1 MNKCF
6 VFFAIFIA
14 VGSLCSSESKG
25 QTASNDSK
33 FTMVFMT
40 DIHLQPEL
48 NAVEGFRKAMDTIN
62 KLNPE
67 FVITGGDNIM
77 DALNQTQ
84 SRADSLYNL
93 YLREVGN
100 LKMPVYHAI
109 GNHEPFGI
117 SSRGTIDTTNAL
129 FGKKIFQHRLGKRFY
144 TVEHKSWKFFVLDPI
159 EFNSA
164 NKTHG
169 LIKQEQLAWIKNE
182 LVKTKKNVPIAIVL
196 HIPLLS
202 SISQINNGATA
213 PNPVGLVVENSRQVL
228 DLFQQHNLK
237 LVLQGHLHILEDNY
251 VKDIHF
257 ITGGAVC
264 SNWWKGKREGL
275 EEGFLHL
282 TFEGEK
288 FSWKYIDYGWEPEKA
303 GAK

>member
-1 MNKCF
+1 MNKFF
-6 VFFAIFIA
+6 VFLSIFF
-14 VGSLCSSESKG
+14 VVCSYSKG
-25 QTASNDSK
+25 QTASNDST

-48 NAVEGFRKAMDTIN
+48 NAVEGFRKAIDTIN

-67 FVITGGDNIM
+67 LVITGGDNIM

-84 SRADSLYNL
+84 SRADSLYSL
-93 YLREVGN
+93 YLQEVSK

-109 GNHEPFGI
+109 GNHEPFGW
-117 SSRGTIDTTNAL
+117 GKIDTTNAL
-129 FGKKIFQHRLGKRFY
+129 YGKRIYQQKLGKCFY
-144 TVEHKSWKFFVLDPI
+144 SIEHKNCKFFVLDPI
-159 EFNSA
+159 EYNSA

-169 LIKQEQLAWIKNE
+169 LIKQEQLTWIKNE
-182 LVKTKKNVPIAIVL
+182 LAKTKRNTPIAIVL

-202 SISQINNGATA
+202 SISQINNGATT
-213 PNPVGLVVENSRQVL
+213 PNPVGLVVENSKQVL
-228 DLFQQHNLK
+228 DLFQDHNLK

-251 VKDIHF
+251 IKGIHF

-264 SNWWKGKREGL
+264 SGWWKGKREGL
-275 EEGFLHL
+275 EEGFLYL

-288 FSWKYIDYGWEPEKA
+288 FNWKYVDYGWEPEKA
-303 GAK
+303 RTK

>member
-1 MNKCF
+1 MNKLI
-6 VFFAIFIA
+6 VFLSI
-14 VGSLCSSESKG
+14 VVCSSCWG
-25 QTASNDSK
+25 QTAPNDST

-48 NAVEGFRKAMDTIN
+48 IAVEGFRKAIDTIN

-67 FVITGGDNIM
+67 LVITGGDNIM

-84 SRADSLYNL
+84 SRTDSLYNL
-93 YLREVGN
+93 YLREVKR
-100 LKMPVYHAI
+100 LKMPVHHAI
-109 GNHEPFGI
+109 GNHEPFGL
-117 SSRGTIDTTNAL
+117 SSQGKIDSTNAL
-129 FGKKIFQHRLGKRFY
+129 YGKRIYQQKLGKCFY
-144 TVEHKSWKFFVLDPI
+144 SIEHKNWKFFVLDPI
-159 EFNSA
+159 EYNSA

-182 LVKTKKNVPIAIVL
+182 LAKTKKNTPIAIVL

-213 PNPVGLVVENSRQVL
+213 PNSVGLVVENSKQVL
-228 DLFQQHNLK
+228 DLFQDHNLK

-264 SNWWKGKREGL
+264 SGWWKGKRDGL
-275 EEGFLHL
+275 EEGFVYL

-288 FSWKYIDYGWEPEKA
+288 FSWKYVDYGWEPEKY
-303 GAK
+303 GIK

>member
-1 MNKCF
+1 MNKLIVFLSIFF
-6 VFFAIFIA
+6 V
-14 VGSLCSSESKG
+14 VCSYSKG
-25 QTASNDSK
+25 QTVSNDST

-48 NAVEGFRKAMDTIN
+48 NAVEGFRKALDTIN

-67 FVITGGDNIM
+67 LVITGGDNIM

-84 SRADSLYNL
+84 SRTDSLYSL
-93 YLREVGN
+93 YLQEVGN
-100 LKMPVYHAI
+100 LKMPIYHAI

-117 SSRGTIDTTNAL
+117 SSRGKIDTTNAL
-129 FGKKIFQHRLGKRFY
+129 YGKRIYQQKLGKCFY
-144 TVEHKSWKFFVLDPI
+144 SIEHKNWKFFVLDPI
-159 EFNSA
+159 EYNSA

-169 LIKQEQLAWIKNE
+169 LIKQEQLTWIKDE
-182 LVKTKKNVPIAIVL
+182 LAKTKKNTPIAIVL

-202 SISQINNGATA
+202 SISQINDGATA
-213 PNPVGLVVENSRQVL
+213 PNPIGLVVENSKQVL
-228 DLFQQHNLK
+228 DLFQNHNLK

-251 VKDIHF
+251 IKDIHF

-264 SNWWKGKREGL
+264 SNWWRGKREGL
-275 EEGFLHL
+275 EEGFLYL

-288 FSWKYIDYGWEPEKA
+288 FSWKYVDYGWNPEKA
-303 GAK
+303 RK

>member
-1 MNKCF
+1 MNKLF
-6 VFFAIFIA
+6 VFLSIVFAEVFTF
-14 VGSLCSSESKG
+14 CPESKG
-25 QTASNDSK
+25 QTASTDSA
-33 FTMVFMT
+33 FAMVFMT

-48 NAVEGFRKAMDTIN
+48 NAVEGFRKAIDTIN

-84 SRADSLYNL
+84 SRADSLYSL
-93 YLREVGN
+93 YLQEVGR
-100 LKMPVYHAI
+100 LKMPIYHAI

-117 SSRGTIDTTNAL
+117 SSDKVDTTNAL
-129 FGKKIFQHRLGKRFY
+129 YGKRIFQQKLGKSFY
-144 TVEHKSWKFFVLDPI
+144 SIEHKNWKFFVLDPV
-159 EFNSA
+159 EFNNE

-182 LVKTKKNVPIAIVL
+182 LAKTKKTTPIAIVL

-213 PNPVGLVVENSRQVL
+213 PNPTGLVVENSKQVL
-228 DLFQQHNLK
+228 DLFQNYNLK
-237 LVLQGHLHILEDNY
+237 LVLQGHLHILEDNHI
-251 VKDIHF
+251 KGIHF

-264 SNWWKGKREGL
+264 SGWWKGKREGL
-275 EEGFLHL
+275 EEGFVYL

-288 FSWKYIDYGWEPEKA
+288 FSWKYIDYGWEPEKVRI
-303 GAK
+303 K